1 VLQLDAV
8 SRQAGSLERVDHRP
22 WRLPATPWIMGQTWL
37 DLLFAHWRVPPSEL
51 DPHIPE
57 GLEVEL
63 HDGSAWLGITPFRL
77 EALRLRG
84 LPPLPGVSSFFEVN
98 VRTYVRATDGKP
110 GIWFFSLDASSRLA
124 VEAARRSYKLPY
136 FQARTSMRHHGEE
149 IDYQSRRIGD
159 DRRMFSG
166 RYSPEGATFN
176 ADPGSL
182 EWFLT
187 ERYCHYGSD
196 ELGRLVRA
204 EIHHKPWLLQPADA
218 RIERTSLA
226 HIELQ
231 RNALCHFA
239 SRQDV
244 VIWPLE
250 HVPD

>member
-1 VLQLDAV
+1 
-8 SRQAGSLERVDHRP
+8 
-22 WRLPATPWIMGQTWL
+22 MGQTWR

-51 DPHIPE
+51 DAHIPE

-98 VRTYVRATDGKP
+98 VRAYVRAGDGKP

-136 FQARTSMRHHGEE
+136 FQARISMHHRGEE

-159 DRRMFSG
+159 DRRVFSG

-176 ADPGSL
+176 ADPESLDGSSPNVTATTEATSAADSFEL
-182 EWFLT
+182 TSTTSRGYSNPRTHGSNALPSRPWSCTTNRSAISHADKMWSSGRSSVCLT
-187 ERYCHYGSD
+187 E
-196 ELGRLVRA
+196 
-204 EIHHKPWLLQPADA
+204 
-218 RIERTSLA
+218 
-226 HIELQ
+226 
-231 RNALCHFA
+231 
-239 SRQDV
+239 
-244 VIWPLE
+244 E
-250 HVPD
+250 HSQ